1 MIPNTPTSTMK
12 EKEAISSGAFL
23 RARRNPFPEAPN
35 QASLHDSLARGGSHV
50 QLTNQTLA
58 RGMEQLRLA

>member
-1 MIPNTPTSTMK
+1 MK
-12 EKEAISSGAFL
+12 EKKAISSGAFL
-23 RARRNPFPEAPN
+23 TGRRNPFPEAPN

-50 QLTNQTLA
+50 QRLNQTLA